1 MHFKLSFEEPKF
13 YVNEEKQLVTCV
25 LSANPQL
32 LGNDKINR
40 VCEAIAR
47 QYLSKADYERF
58 CNFFTVI
65 ANAKVNPL
73 DTFDVETGKKVA
85 RAKAES
91 KAYSYYAGLM
101 DRAIY
106 EKFSDDLDTVTEDFF
121 DKTDSVIEHNRE
133 YLEKF

>member
-32 LGNDKINR
+32 LGNEKINR

-58 CNFFTVI
+58 CYFFTVI
-65 ANAKVNPL
+65 AYAKLNQA

-91 KAYSYYAGLM
+91 KAYHYYANLI
-101 DRAIY
+101 DRTIGGQFA
-106 EKFSDDLDTVTEDFF
+106 DDIETVTEEFF
-121 DKTDSVIEHNRE
+121 DKAESVIEHNCK
-133 YLEKF
+133 YLDKF

>member
-47 QYLSKADYERF
+47 HYLSKADYEKF
-58 CNFFTVI
+58 CYFFTVT
-65 ANAKVNPL
+65 ANAKLNPA
-73 DTFDVETGKKVA
+73 DKFDVEAGKKVA

-91 KAYSYYAGLM
+91 KAYKYYANLI
-101 DRAIY
+101 DRTIGGQFA
-106 EKFSDDLDTVTEDFF
+106 DDLEVVTEEFF
-121 DKTDSVIEHNRE
+121 DKARSVIMHNNE
-133 YLEKF
+133 YLDKF

>member
-32 LGNDKINR
+32 LGNEKINR

-58 CNFFTVI
+58 CYFFTVT
-65 ANAKVNPL
+65 ANAKLNPA

-91 KAYSYYAGLM
+91 KAYSYYANLI
-101 DRAIY
+101 DRAIGG
-106 EKFSDDLDTVTEDFF
+106 KFADDIETVTKEFF
-121 DKTDSVIEHNRE
+121 DKADSVIEHNCE

>member
-32 LGNDKINR
+32 LGNEKINR

-47 QYLSKADYERF
+47 QYLNKADYERF
-58 CNFFTVI
+58 CYFFTVT
-65 ANAKVNPL
+65 ANAKLNPA
-73 DTFDVETGKKVA
+73 DKFDVETGKKVA

-91 KAYSYYAGLM
+91 KAYNFYARLI
-101 DRAIY
+101 DRTIGGQFA
-106 EKFSDDLDTVTEDFF
+106 EDLETVTDEFF
-121 DKTDSVIEHNRE
+121 CKVASVINHNCE
-133 YLEKF
+133 YLNQF